1 MLLYSVDKDGKK
13 KMKKLKKTNSMK
25 TAALIAAMTIAPM
38 VSIVPVHAEGTTTTT
53 PTTKTTT
60 ITTFDKY
67 VLMKKNAH
75 VPNATFSYTIAPL
88 SDDEMSAVVDTNDT
102 NLTIR
107 KGVGQPTVSNT
118 AFTAGQTTYTKQ
130 PTGTTNQGSQTYTS
144 TEEDNV
150 DGLNND
156 NKYAKTQAKVDFTGI
171 NFVQPGVYRYK
182 VTENTT
188 SEMGITIDSSVRY
201 LDVYVENVNG
211 ANQITGYVFHTT
223 NAAQAKGDAANP
235 GANNPEGKNKG
246 FTNTYT
252 TYNLNITNKVT
263 GNQGYTDETFHYN
276 VVITNLDGGEKIDVT
291 DKDGHTIKTV
301 TADKDG
307 NVSFTTDVK
316 TGDKITING
325 LSNDA
330 HYTITQTSNDYTT
343 TATKDGSNIGL
354 SHDGTSHTYTT
365 PNETLTNDDTVEFTN
380 NRNGVLPTGI
390 YHNNR
395 AAFAIAGIAA
405 MGGCL
410 AIAVKKHRKHQE
422 DAMND

>member
-1 MLLYSVDKDGKK
+1 MLLYSVDKDGKRE
-13 KMKKLKKTNSMK
+13 MKKIKKTNSMK

-53 PTTKTTT
+53 PTTKTTKT
-60 ITTFDKY
+60 TTFDKY

-107 KGVGQPTVSNT
+107 KGVGQPTVRNT

-156 NKYAKTQAKVDFTGI
+156 NKYAKTQATVDFTGI
-171 NFVQPGVYRYK
+171 NFEQPGVYRYK
-182 VTENTT
+182 VTENDTN
-188 SEMGITIDSSVRY
+188 EKGITKDSTVRY

-223 NAAQAKGDAANP
+223 NAAQAKDGTK
-235 GANNPEGKNKG
+235 PEGKNKG

-252 TYNLNITNKVT
+252 TYNVNIKNKVT

-301 TADKDG
+301 TANKDG
-307 NVSFTTDVK
+307 NVSFTTDIK

-325 LSNDA
+325 LNNNA

>member
-1 MLLYSVDKDGKK
+1 MLLYSVDKDGKRE
-13 KMKKLKKTNSMK
+13 MKKIKKTNSMK

-60 ITTFDKY
+60 TTTTTFDKY

-107 KGVGQPTVSNT
+107 KGIGKPTVSTT
-118 AFTAGQTTYTKQ
+118 AFTADQTTYTKQ

-156 NKYAKTQAKVDFTGI
+156 NKYAKTQATVDFTGI
-171 NFVQPGVYRYK
+171 NFEQPGVYRYK
-182 VTENTT
+182 VTENDTN
-188 SEMGITIDSSVRY
+188 EKGITKDSTVRY

-223 NAAQAKGDAANP
+223 NAAQAKDGTK
-235 GANNPEGKNKG
+235 PEGKNKG

-276 VVITNLDGGEKIDVT
+276 VVITNLDDGEKIDVT

-301 TADKDG
+301 TANKDG
-307 NVSFTTDVK
+307 NVSFTTDIK

-325 LSNDA
+325 LNNNA

-365 PNETLTNDDTVEFTN
+365 PNEELTNDDTVEFTN

>member
-1 MLLYSVDKDGKK
+1 
-13 KMKKLKKTNSMK
+13 MKKLKKTNSMK

-53 PTTKTTT
+53 PTTTA
-60 ITTFDKY
+60 TFDKY

-75 VPNATFSYTIAPL
+75 VPNATFSYTITPL
-88 SDDEMSAVVDTNDT
+88 SDEEMRKIAVVDTNDEY
-102 NLTIR
+102 LTIR
-107 KGVGQPTVSNT
+107 NGIGQPKVSET
-118 AFTAGQTTYTKQ
+118 AFTANQKTYPEQ
-130 PTGTTNQGSQTYTS
+130 ATGTTNQGSQTYTP
-144 TEEDNV
+144 TKEDNV
-150 DGLNND
+150 EGLDND
-156 NKYAKTQAKVDFTGI
+156 HKYAKTQATVDFSKV
-171 NFVQPGVYRYK
+171 NFTQPGVYRYK
-182 VTENTT
+182 VTEDAT
-188 SEMGITIDSSVRY
+188 SEKGITIDSSSRY

-223 NAAQAKGDAANP
+223 NAAQKKDGTK
-235 GANNPEGKNKG
+235 PEGKNKG

-276 VVITNLDGGEKIDVT
+276 VVITKLDVGEKIDVT
-291 DKDGHTIKTV
+291 DKDGNNIGTY
-301 TADKDG
+301 TADEKG
-307 NVSFTTDVK
+307 TVSFTTDVK
-316 TGDKITING
+316 TGNGNKITING
-325 LSNDA
+325 LNEKSY
-330 HYTITQTSNDYTT
+330 YTITQTSNDYTT

-365 PNETLTNDDTVEFTN
+365 PNEELTNDDTVEFTN

>member
-53 PTTKTTT
+53 PTTTTT
-60 ITTFDKY
+60 TTTTFDKY
-67 VLMKKNAH
+67 VLMKKNAN

-88 SDDEMSAVVDTNDT
+88 SDKEMSAVVDTNNT

-107 KGVGQPTVSNT
+107 KGVGQPTVSTT
-118 AFTAGQTTYTKQ
+118 AFTADQITYTKNA
-130 PTGTTNQGSQTYTS
+130 TSTTNQGSQTYTS
-144 TEEDNV
+144 TKEDNV
-150 DGLNND
+150 DGLDND
-156 NKYAKTQAKVDFTGI
+156 HKYAKTQATVDFTGI
-171 NFVQPGVYRYK
+171 TFGQPGVYRYK
-182 VTENTT
+182 VTENAT
-188 SEMGITIDSSVRY
+188 SEKGITIDSSSRY

-223 NAAQAKGDAANP
+223 NAAQKKDGTK
-235 GANNPEGKNKG
+235 PEGKKKG

-291 DKDGHTIKTV
+291 DKDGNTIRTYTAGDNGTV
-301 TADKDG
+301 SIDT
-307 NVSFTTDVK
+307 NVK

-365 PNETLTNDDTVEFTN
+365 PNEELTNDDTVEFTN

>member
-1 MLLYSVDKDGKK
+1 
-13 KMKKLKKTNSMK
+13 MKKLKKTNSMK

-38 VSIVPVHAEGTTTTT
+38 VSIVPVHAEGTTTTI

-60 ITTFDKY
+60 TTFDKY

-102 NLTIR
+102 NLTIK

-150 DGLNND
+150 DGLDND
-156 NKYAKTQAKVDFTGI
+156 HKYAKTQAKVDFTGI

-188 SEMGITIDSSVRY
+188 SEKGITIDSSPRY

-223 NAAQAKGDAANP
+223 NAAQAKGDAKQP

-291 DKDGHTIKTV
+291 DKDGNTIRTYTAGDNGTV
-301 TADKDG
+301 SIDT
-307 NVSFTTDVK
+307 NVK

-365 PNETLTNDDTVEFTN
+365 PNEELTNDDTVEFTN